1 LKEAAVCRSG
11 RISVLFGQTCPVLQA
26 SPVLMI
32 VGVEQFGP
40 LPHSMRESTM
50 RNNTGTNAEITET
63 DPTEITVTKVNWTY
77 TALGYVF
84 VLAMGAMAVWVTPS
98 PDAKSA
104 QKLAANAAASFT
116 PFSGGTRR
124 VMLGQPVEGQALDS
138 EGEGSNP
145 QATSQYHAQAIRPD
159 QMPGSHPAPMAVA
172 AYD

>member
-1 LKEAAVCRSG
+1 
-11 RISVLFGQTCPVLQA
+11 
-26 SPVLMI
+26 MI

-50 RNNTGTNAEITET
+50 RNNTETTAEITET
-63 DPTEITVTKVNWTY
+63 DPTEITVTKANWTH

-84 VLAMGAMAVWVTPS
+84 VFAMGAMAVWVTPS

-116 PFSGGTRR
+116 PFSGGTGR
-124 VMLGQPVEGQALDS
+124 VVLGQPGEGQALDS

-145 QATSQYHAQAIRPD
+145 QATSLTHSQAIGTD
-159 QMPGSHPAPMAVA
+159 QMPALHPAPMAVA